1 MEVLSFWFS
10 FSGHNPFK
18 VEHWY
23 HYRRKMFPSHFLSP
37 IHFCGDETSKRRLIN
52 ERKYY
57 SICWTFIF
65 QAHFR
70 PQNRS
75 AKFLFYIFNFIFFL
89 VQTPFCRRKTSDKV
103 EQQLISAIY
112 VSFVFLQSSFSIFLF
127 SFFVL
132 LSHLYVFYV
141 HFLFVQFPFV
151 RFLYFWFR
159 LIFVGGKLQTK

>member
-10 FSGHNPFK
+10 FCGHNPFK
-18 VEHWY
+18 VEHC
-23 HYRRKMFPSHFLSP
+23 YRCKMFFSHFLSP

-112 VSFVFLQSSFSIFLF
+112 VSFVFLQSSFSIFF
-127 SFFVL
+127 GFPFFVL
-132 LSHLYVFYV
+132 LS
-141 HFLFVQFPFV
+141 P
-151 RFLYFWFR
+151 
-159 LIFVGGKLQTK
+159 